1 MNEIERELDFLVGDL
16 QEEVAALQE
25 EVSDLK
31 EGLAFVSDEALRMRK
46 HLLRIQAIST
56 IALDTPTVEKAR
68 GLHDLEPG
76 QEVQ

>member
-1 MNEIERELDFLVGDL
+1 MNETERELDFLVGDL

-25 EVSDLK
+25 EVADLK

-68 GLHDLEPG
+68 
-76 QEVQ
+76 